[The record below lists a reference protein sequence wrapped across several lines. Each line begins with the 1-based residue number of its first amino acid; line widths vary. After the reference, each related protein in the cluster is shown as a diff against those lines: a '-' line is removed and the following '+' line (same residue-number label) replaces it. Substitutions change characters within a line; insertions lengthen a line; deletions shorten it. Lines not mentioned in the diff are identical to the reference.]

1 MQDGVSWLDFE
12 FPRSPPM
19 QSGSW
24 EGGGPLPF
32 LLRELGIKMALISAS
47 GLLVLPP
54 WFVGALYLLHSLIF
68 AKMDFADLFPSPP
81 FLYVV
86 FWMSRD
92 PKLSWSQIY
101 QTSFL
106 VLCFAFLKNSLPWKS
121 QAFLP
126 SFFSF
131 FTVTFIHLL
140 MYGMW

>member
-12 FPRSPPM
+12 FPGSPPM

-32 LLRELGIKMALISAS
+32 LLRELGIKMALISFS

-131 FTVTFIHLL
+131 FTLTFIHLL